1 MIHVWLNRFRL
12 NLANNDSLIQFSILG
27 VLAGL
32 STALVSLGF
41 RFLIEWPPT
50 LWLPNRDSEGYESLP
65 VWAHFALPLGGAII
79 IGLVLRNFSKENLRT
94 GVPHVITHLH
104 AHDGHMPMKN
114 ALIQFFGGAFAII
127 TGQSAGREG
136 PAIHLGAA
144 ASSFLGQKLKLPN
157 NSIRILVGCGTAA
170 AIAASFNT
178 PIAGVIIAMEVVMME
193 YSIAGFTPVILSA
206 LTATTVTRAVYGS
219 QATFIVPTAQM
230 ASLWELPYIALLG
243 LLIGGCAAMFIMVL
257 KMGISL
263 SERPILQRMALA
275 GLVTGCCALIA
286 PQIMG
291 TGYDSVNAMLSGD
304 IALVVMAA
312 MIGTKL
318 IASAFSCGLGMP
330 IGIIGPCLYIGACIG
345 GVMAAMG
352 SSIFPELATGGSF
365 YVMIGM
371 GAMMGAV
378 LNAPLAALMTV
389 LELTQNPTI
398 IFPAMLAISIASI
411 TNSEIFK
418 QRSAHQTVIQHLKLF
433 LPTDPVSLG
442 LQRSSV
448 ATLMQRNI
456 HMTKGSVS
464 SEDAKIL
471 LTKPHHAYVITADD
485 GLDMRLI
492 YRADLGEKLENAIN
506 ENPDGA
512 ISLLDICTV
521 SHSIIKIHIQ
531 ATLREALYSM
541 NEHDAEAV
549 FVTGYISGSF
559 PDYGIVT
566 RKDIERYNNTPQK

>member
-1 MIHVWLNRFRL
+1 MIHSWLNNFRL
-12 NLANNDSLIQFSILG
+12 HLANNDSLIHFSILG

-32 STALVSLGF
+32 STALVSLAF
-41 RFLIEWPPT
+41 RFLIEWPPA
-50 LWLPNRDSEGYESLP
+50 LWLPNNDSEGYESLP
-65 VWAHFALPLGGAII
+65 VWAHFALPLGGAIVM
-79 IGLVLRNFSKENLRT
+79 GLILRKLSKENLRT

-114 ALIQFFGGAFAII
+114 AVVQFFGGAFAII

-144 ASSFLGQKLKLPN
+144 ASSLLGQKLQLPN
-157 NSIRILVGCGTAA
+157 NSIRVLVGCGTAA

-243 LLIGGCAAMFIMVL
+243 LLVGGCAAMFIIVM

-263 SERPILQRMALA
+263 SERPILHRMALA

-291 TGYDSVNAMLSGD
+291 TGYDSVNDMLSGEVAL
-304 IALVVMAA
+304 IAMAA
-312 MIGTKL
+312 MIATKL

-330 IGIIGPCLYIGACIG
+330 IGIIGPCLFIGACIG

-378 LNAPLAALMTV
+378 LNAPLAALMTI
-389 LELTQNPTI
+389 LELTQNPNI

-433 LPTDPVSLG
+433 LPTDPISLA

-456 HMTKGSVS
+456 HMTKNSIS
-464 SEDAKIL
+464 NDDAKLL
-471 LTKPHHAYVITADD
+471 LTKPHQAYVITNDE
-485 GLDMRLI
+485 GPDMRLI
-492 YRADLGEKLENAIN
+492 YRADLGEKLELALKKNQTDPI
-506 ENPDGA
+506 P
-512 ISLLDICTV
+512 LLDTCTI
-521 SHSIIKIHIQ
+521 SHSIVKIHIQ
-531 ATLREALYSM
+531 ATLREALYTM
-541 NEHDAEAV
+541 NKHGTEAV

-566 RKDIERYNNTPQK
+566 RSDIERYNTTPQK